1 MIDICA
7 DLYFALRRTIV
18 DLMWFT
24 MDNLEVAATITSAK
38 LRSSQS
44 HLEVAQGHSVWVG
57 WLPAGSDCHHLL
69 SILACIML
77 CISPVRNPYK

>member
-7 DLYFALRRTIV
+7 VLYFALRRTIV

-24 MDNLEVAATITSAK
+24 MDNLEVAATITSVK

-57 WLPAGSDCHHLL
+57 
-69 SILACIML
+69 
-77 CISPVRNPYK
+77 